1 MNCPFT
7 DEPCDKPRIL
17 SVVKII
23 DGKKTSVSACR
34 DCAVKYGLKDELF
47 KLIDAVGFELPP
59 VESEKPGSECVCGM
73 TLFNFTKNGRLGCPK
88 CYEAFSDF
96 IMPFLQKHCK
106 KTIHVGRRPLKKDN
120 KKTILLLEQKMKAAV
135 LEERYE
141 EAAKIRDEIR
151 RMKNV

>member
-1 MNCPFT
+1 
-7 DEPCDKPRIL
+7 
-17 SVVKII
+17 
-23 DGKKTSVSACR
+23 
-34 DCAVKYGLKDELF
+34 
-47 KLIDAVGFELPP
+47 
-59 VESEKPGSECVCGM
+59 
-73 TLFNFTKNGRLGCPK
+73 
-88 CYEAFSDF
+88 
-96 IMPFLQKHCK
+96 MPFLQKHCK